1 MPQGMFQTGPSLE
14 TITAEAQVPE
24 FLKYRQMAARGAQE
38 LGDATAPWIKE
49 NLGYESPQRKMKA
62 IAANT
67 DLSDG
72 KAVQKTFNALMQMN
86 PRSAQQWLQSV
97 KPVINQH
104 IEQQK
109 MAVTLRGKAK
119 DRRIVVQNGIQYY
132 VDTGERVLPR
142 APGKQDKTPAPVKHI
157 NKFVAA
163 GIKAEIDDGF
173 GGSWSNWFGSALP
186 GSMTEESLIDFIHRY
201 TELNPG
207 ETTHSVMNKIVE
219 FQTSKGTTGLDATK
233 PITAST
239 PGGQTTPPS
248 SSNPFNVPA
257 QPK

>member
-1 MPQGMFQTGPSLE
+1 MPQGMFQTGPSLD

-97 KPVINQH
+97 MPVINQH

-142 APGKQDKTPAPVKHI
+142 APGKAVTPEKPS
-157 NKFVAA
+157 
-163 GIKAEIDDGF
+163 D
-173 GGSWSNWFGSALP
+173 LP
-186 GSMTEESLIDFIHRY
+186 QMTEKEEIRIGSLVDEAFDFGMTDFTGKK
-201 TELNPG
+201 TEVDKETITDFVFSYSQIKNIPPG
-207 ETTHSVMNKIVE
+207 EVL
-219 FQTSKGTTGLDATK
+219 KGLINGTISLDTPISGQGAAPTPQQSGGGFSATA
-233 PITAST
+233 PM
-239 PGGQTTPPS
+239 
-248 SSNPFNVPA
+248 
-257 QPK
+257 PK